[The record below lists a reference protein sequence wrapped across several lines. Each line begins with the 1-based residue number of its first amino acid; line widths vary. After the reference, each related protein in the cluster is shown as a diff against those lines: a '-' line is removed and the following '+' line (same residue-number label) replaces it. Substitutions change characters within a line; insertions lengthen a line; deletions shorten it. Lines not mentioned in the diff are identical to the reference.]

1 MIPRARFILH
11 VDEFDA
17 TKGRIWMVKTRGLRI
32 NAHTVEL
39 HVLVTTVFK
48 GKDARQPKAYLEGR
62 GRVHVSGGRVIIT
75 A

>member
-17 TKGRIWMVKTRGLRI
+17 PKGRIWMVKTRGLRI

-39 HVLVTTVFK
+39 HVP
-48 GKDARQPKAYLEGR
+48 QSKA
-62 GRVHVSGGRVIIT
+62 SCISSSDM
-75 A
+75 